1 MPAFLDFLD
10 ADGFH
15 QNPQNIARMDDQF
28 GFCEDRFQL
37 SDMRSVDLFQVGW
50 QHRPG
55 VFNLPLL
62 GL

>member
-1 MPAFLDFLD
+1 MFSFLHFLD

-37 SDMRSVDLFQVGW
+37 SDMRSVDLF
-50 QHRPG
+50 
-55 VFNLPLL
+55 
-62 GL
+62 